1 MKEILNRLINQ
12 ETISKEEAKKV
23 LVNISKGVYNNS
35 QIASFLTVYM
45 MRSISVE
52 ELAGFREA
60 LLDLCLSINLSD
72 FNTVDLCGTGGDGK
86 DTFNISTL
94 ASFVTAGAGVKV
106 AKHGNYGV
114 SSSCGSSNVL
124 EHLGIKFTSD
134 ESLLQQSIDKA
145 GICILH
151 APLFHPAMKN
161 VAPIRKE
168 LGVKTFFNM
177 LGPMVNPSFPK
188 NQMVGVFNLELARM
202 YGYLYQ
208 TTDKNYAILHDL
220 AGYDE
225 ISLTDRTKM
234 ITNREDKIIRPADL
248 GIKSITQS
256 DIYGGKS
263 VKESA
268 EIFLKVL
275 QGEGTEAQ
283 TNVVCANA
291 GLAIS
296 VVNESSHQEGF
307 ELAKESLLGK
317 KALNTFKKLKEFN
330 N

>member
-1 MKEILNRLINQ
+1 
-12 ETISKEEAKKV
+12 
-23 LVNISKGVYNNS
+23 
-35 QIASFLTVYM
+35 
-45 MRSISVE
+45 
-52 ELAGFREA
+52 
-60 LLDLCLSINLSD
+60 
-72 FNTVDLCGTGGDGK
+72 
-86 DTFNISTL
+86 
-94 ASFVTAGAGVKV
+94 
-106 AKHGNYGV
+106 
-114 SSSCGSSNVL
+114 
-124 EHLGIKFTSD
+124 
-134 ESLLQQSIDKA
+134 
-145 GICILH
+145 
-151 APLFHPAMKN
+151 
-161 VAPIRKE
+161 
-168 LGVKTFFNM
+168 
-177 LGPMVNPSFPK
+177 MVNPSFPK

-234 ITNREDKIIRPADL
+234 ITNREDKIIRPVDL

-296 VVNESSHQEGF
+296 VVNQSSHQEGF

-317 KALNTFKKLKEFN
+317 KALSTFKKLKEFN